1 LLATANNN
9 KKNRARAEQFESM
22 LTRILTPEAKAR
34 RMCELENLLL
44 LISVF
49 GYVGRWHFIFNNT
62 DD

>member
-1 LLATANNN
+1 
-9 KKNRARAEQFESM
+9 M